1 MAAGSTMLKLIRN
14 TADFYPE
21 LERKA
26 KKLHDGILKNLEE
39 TGIKGVVS
47 RVGSMMTL
55 FFTSKDKVTS
65 FEEAMA
71 SDTGRYANYFKQS
84 LESGIYIA
92 PSQFEC
98 LFVSYAHTDQDIDK
112 IIEANLSALKNLS

>member
-1 MAAGSTMLKLIRN
+1 MLTMMKD
-14 TADFYPE
+14 TVDFYPE

-26 KKLHDGILKNLEE
+26 AILEAGIRRNLAE
-39 TGIKGVVS
+39 TGVKGVIN

-55 FFTSKDKVTS
+55 FFTDETQITS
-65 FEEAMA
+65 LNEAMT
-71 SDTGRYANYFKQS
+71 SDTEKYATFFKIT

-98 LFVSYAHTDQDIDK
+98 LFISYVHTDK
-112 IIEANLSALKNLS
+112 EIEETLASNLKALKQLTN